1 MILCKEC
8 YKYAIGTLHTPKN
21 YAIGTLEPTK
31 KLSALPILGQLD
43 GLTAHTQSINF
54 RQHHSV
60 SPSIN
65 RVILI
70 YFQMSP
76 GNMYICISALIILNL
91 YILIHMY
98 LYLYLFPPKSFD
110 ISLPMPPESCM
121 PREFIA
127 QLRKR
132 PLTSKTNKYQ
142 KSEFQRGKAIVIIW
156 KYQ

>member
-1 MILCKEC
+1 MQLAHYTPQKLCNW
-8 YKYAIGTLHTPKN
+8 HT
-21 YAIGTLEPTK
+21 TPTK

-43 GLTAHTQSINF
+43 GLTAHTARWTQSINF

-76 GNMYICISALIILNL
+76 GNMYICTSALIVLNL
-91 YILIHMY
+91 LNSYTYMY

-132 PLTSKTNKYQ
+132 PLTSRTNKYQ
-142 KSEFQRGKAIVIIW
+142 KSEFQRGKTIMIIW